1 MTFKLG
7 IIGGSGL
14 YAIDGLEN
22 GRWVQVATPW
32 GEPSDDILT
41 GRIAGVDVCFLPR
54 HGRGHRIPPHQ
65 LNVRA
70 NIDALKRLGCTD
82 LLAVSAV
89 GSLNAAMKPGDFVVA
104 DQFIDRT
111 HGRPS
116 TFFETGLVAH
126 VPMAD
131 PTCPRLCALA
141 ADAVATAGGMVH
153 RGATYLAM
161 AGPAFSTRAESRLH
175 RAWGCDLVGMTAMP
189 EAKLAREAELPYA
202 LVAMVTDFDCWHDGA
217 DGPND
222 VPNDVN
228 VANILAVMHGNAAL
242 ARAMIVKLCASLPAV
257 RTPSPIDTVLDQAIM
272 TSADARDPA
281 LLAKNSAILARW
293 LANQPTG

>member
-1 MTFKLG
+1 MSWRLG

-14 YAIDGLEN
+14 YAIDGLEDA
-22 GRWVQVATPW
+22 RWISVDSPW
-32 GEPSDDILT
+32 GPPSDAVLA
-41 GRIAGVDVCFLPR
+41 GRIGAVELRFLPR

-82 LLAVSAV
+82 VLAISAV
-89 GSLNAAMKPGDFVVA
+89 GSLNGAMAPGDFVAV

-116 TFFETGLVAH
+116 TFFETGLVGH

-131 PTCPRLCALA
+131 PTCPRLSALA
-141 ADAVATAGGMVH
+141 ADAVAAAGGRVH
-153 RGATYLAM
+153 RGGTYLAM
-161 AGPAFSTRAESRLH
+161 QGPAFSSRAESRLH

-202 LVAMVTDFDCWHDGA
+202 LLAMVTDFDCWHDGA
-217 DGPND
+217 DVD
-222 VPNDVN
+222 VGT
-228 VANILAVMHGNAAL
+228 IMAVMQGNAAL
-242 ARAMIVKLCASLPAV
+242 ARASIKALCAALPA
-257 RTPSPIDTVLDQAIM
+257 RRSASPIDTVLDQAIM
-272 TSADARDPA
+272 TAADVQDPA
-281 LLAKNSAILARW
+281 LLARNQAILARW
-293 LANQPTG
+293 LTKGRTG

>member
-1 MTFKLG
+1 MTWKLG

-14 YAIDGLEN
+14 YDIGLEDA
-22 GRWVQVATPW
+22 RWVTVESPW
-32 GEPSDDILT
+32 GSPSDAILT
-41 GRIAGVDVCFLPR
+41 GRIAGVELAFLPR

-82 LLAVSAV
+82 VLAVSAV
-89 GSLNAAMKPGDFVVA
+89 GSLNAAMAPGDFVVV

-111 HGRPS
+111 KGRPA

-131 PTCPRLCALA
+131 PTCPRLSALA
-141 ADAVATAGGMVH
+141 GDAVAAVGGRLH

-161 AGPAFSTRAESRLH
+161 EGPAFSTRAESRLH
-175 RAWGCDLVGMTAMP
+175 RSWGCDLVGMTAMP

-202 LVAMVTDFDCWHDGA
+202 LVAMVTDFDCWHDG
-217 DGPND
+217 GD
-222 VPNDVN
+222 VDVAT
-228 VANILAVMHGNAAL
+228 VMAVMQGNAAL
-242 ARAMIVKLCASLPAV
+242 ARAMIVQLCQRLPAQ
-257 RTPSPIDTVLDQAIM
+257 RSASPIDTVLDAAIM
-272 TSADARDPA
+272 TAPA
-281 LLAKNSAILARW
+281 SREAAMLDRNGALLARW
-293 LANQPTG
+293 LANQRTG

>member
-14 YAIDGLEN
+14 YAIDGMEN
-22 GRWVQVATPW
+22 GRWVRVATPW

-116 TFFETGLVAH
+116 SFFETGLVAH
-126 VPMAD
+126 VPMAVSGVLISGRSTAYRGTD
-131 PTCPRLCALA
+131 GWWPAAHSCRPIGAVYSIVVIRTRNKRL
-141 ADAVATAGGMVH
+141 V
-153 RGATYLAM
+153 
-161 AGPAFSTRAESRLH
+161 SE
-175 RAWGCDLVGMTAMP
+175 
-189 EAKLAREAELPYA
+189 
-202 LVAMVTDFDCWHDGA
+202 
-217 DGPND
+217 
-222 VPNDVN
+222 
-228 VANILAVMHGNAAL
+228 
-242 ARAMIVKLCASLPAV
+242 
-257 RTPSPIDTVLDQAIM
+257 
-272 TSADARDPA
+272 
-281 LLAKNSAILARW
+281 
-293 LANQPTG
+293 